1 MEELKQI
8 FLPFGQIRKSTRII
22 LVVVWLVFLTIMA
35 AIFHNPLIPSPVK
48 IFSKFLELIQSSSL
62 WVEFI
67 SSIEFTFKAMFYSLL
82 ITMLLTYLAVIP
94 MIEPIAVF
102 VSKCRYLTL
111 SGVIFLFTVLSGN
124 VSNLKMSL
132 LLFGIIPFFLT
143 SALGTINPVLLRGE
157 INKAMINKKTR
168 WETVWEV
175 LVVGKL
181 DVMIEILRQNFA
193 MAWLIIIGV
202 EGLAMSEGGLG
213 TLFIKA
219 GRVLEIDKVFSL
231 LLIVL
236 LTGVLIDFLLKLA
249 RQLSFPYLPKN

>member
-1 MEELKQI
+1 MNEIEKI
-8 FLPFGQIRKSTRII
+8 FSPFGKVGKPTQVYLSLGWFI
-22 LVVVWLVFLTIMA
+22 LFTLLTSV
-35 AIFHNPLIPSPVK
+35 FHNPLLPSPIRV
-48 IFSKFLELIQSSSL
+48 FTKFWELIQTSAL

-67 SSIEFTFKAMFYSLL
+67 SSVEFTFKAMIGSLA
-82 ITMLLTYLAVIP
+82 ITMILTYLAVIP
-94 MIEPIAVF
+94 FINPIAQF
-102 VSKCRYLTL
+102 ISKCRYLTL

-124 VSNLKMSL
+124 VSGLKMSL

-143 SALGTINPVLLRGE
+143 ASLGSINPEILRGE
-157 INKAMINKKTR
+157 INKARINKKNS
-168 WETVWEV
+168 WETLWEV

-181 DVMIEILRQNFA
+181 DIMIEILRQNFA

-219 GRVLEIDKVFSL
+219 GRVLEIDKVFAL

-236 LTGVLIDFLLKLA
+236 LTGILIDYILKMI
-249 RQLSFPYLPKN
+249 RNLSFPYLTKN

>member
-8 FLPFGQIRKSTRII
+8 FLPFGQVKKSTKII
-22 LVVVWLVFLTIMA
+22 LVIIWLVFLTLMA
-35 AIFHNPLIPSPVK
+35 AIFHNPLIPSPLK
-48 IFSKFLELIQSSSL
+48 IFQRFIELVQTSSL
-62 WVEFI
+62 WEEFI
-67 SSIEFTFKAMFYSLL
+67 SSIGFTVKAMFYSLL

-94 MIEPIAVF
+94 LMEPIAQF
-102 VSKCRYLTL
+102 ISKCRYLTL

-124 VSNLKMSL
+124 VSDLKMSL
-132 LLFGIIPFFLT
+132 LLFGIVPFFLT
-143 SALGTINPVLLRGE
+143 SALGTINPVLLRYA
-157 INKAMINKKTR
+157 INKARINRKSR
-168 WETVWEV
+168 WETLWEV
-175 LVVGKL
+175 FVVGKL
-181 DVMIEILRQNFA
+181 DVMVEILRQNFA

-219 GRVLEIDKVFSL
+219 GRVLDIDKVFSL

-236 LTGVLIDFLLKLA
+236 LTGVLIDYLLKFI